1 MKNKLKL
8 AIFDVDG
15 LILDSEAFYANAWAD
30 AFNEF
35 SQPKYK
41 VEKSTMINWFY
52 NNLSGKKI
60 GNQLD
65 FIQQTYPNNDIVLI
79 YEEYRK
85 LFKTRQKTEKI
96 EILPGFFE
104 LIEYLKEKNII
115 LAISTTS
122 RLESIQNEFKNAN
135 IDINDFKVIVS
146 GEMVKNYKPNPE
158 PYSKV
163 CELLNIKPNEAIS
176 FEDSNSG
183 VLSSTSAGVKCF
195 LIPGRAPVSAN
206 AISKAYKVSESLLD
220 TISIINK
227 EFNI

>member
-30 AFNEF
+30 AFNMF
-35 SQPKYK
+35 SKKEYQVPK
-41 VEKSTMINWFY
+41 EKMIEWFY

-65 FIQQTYPNNDIVLI
+65 FLQETYPNNDINLI

-85 LFKTRQKTEKI
+85 LFKVRQKTEKI
-96 EILPGFFE
+96 DVLPGFFE
-104 LIEYLKEKNII
+104 LIKYLKENNVI

-135 IDINDFKVIVS
+135 IDIGDFKVIVS
-146 GEMVKNYKPNPE
+146 SDMVQNYKPHPE

-163 CELLNIKPNEAIS
+163 CDLLNINPNEAIS
-176 FEDSNSG
+176 FEDSTSG
-183 VLSSTSAGVKCF
+183 VLSSINAGIKCF
-195 LIPGRAPVSAN
+195 LIPGRAPISSV
-206 AISKAYKVSESLLD
+206 AISKAYNISKTLLD
-220 TISIINK
+220 AISIIEK
-227 EFNI
+227 DFII

>member
-30 AFNEF
+30 AFNMF
-35 SQPKYK
+35 SKKDYQVPK
-41 VEKSTMINWFY
+41 ENLIEWFY

-60 GNQLD
+60 GNLLD
-65 FIQQTYPNNDIVLI
+65 FIQETYPNNDINLI

-85 LFKTRQKTEKI
+85 LFKQRQKTEKI
-96 EILPGFFE
+96 KVLPGFFE
-104 LIEYLKEKNII
+104 LIKYLKEKNIT
-115 LAISTTS
+115 LAISSTS
-122 RLESIQNEFKNAN
+122 RLESIKNEFKNAN
-135 IDINDFKVIVS
+135 IDINDFKLVVS

-163 CELLNIKPNEAIS
+163 CEQLKINPINAIA

-183 VLSSTSAGVKCF
+183 VLSATNAGIKCF
-195 LIPGRAPVSAN
+195 LIPGRAPIIKEAQKRSFCTC
-206 AISKAYKVSESLLD
+206 KSLIQ
-220 TISIINK
+220 TINII
-227 EFNI
+227 EQYFF

>member
-30 AFNEF
+30 AFNMF
-35 SQPKYK
+35 SKKEYQVPK
-41 VEKSTMINWFY
+41 EKMIEWFY

-65 FIQQTYPNNDIVLI
+65 FLQETYPNNDINLI

-85 LFKTRQKTEKI
+85 LFKVRQKTEKI
-96 EILPGFFE
+96 DVLPGFFE
-104 LIEYLKEKNII
+104 LIKYLKENNVI

-135 IDINDFKVIVS
+135 IDIGDFKIIVS
-146 GEMVKNYKPNPE
+146 GDMVQNYKPHPE

-163 CELLNIKPNEAIS
+163 CDLLNINPNEAIS
-176 FEDSNSG
+176 FEDSTSG
-183 VLSSTSAGVKCF
+183 VLSSINAGIKCF
-195 LIPGRAPVSAN
+195 LIPGRAPISSV
-206 AISKAYKVSESLLD
+206 AISKAYNISKTLLD
-220 TISIINK
+220 AISIIK
-227 EFNI
+227 KDFII